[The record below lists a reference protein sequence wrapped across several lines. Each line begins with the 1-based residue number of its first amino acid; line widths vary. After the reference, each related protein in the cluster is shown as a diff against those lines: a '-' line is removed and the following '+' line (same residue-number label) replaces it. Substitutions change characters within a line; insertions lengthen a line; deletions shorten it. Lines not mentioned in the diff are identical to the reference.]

1 MRQYRISFGTCFAVA
16 LLAGVGG
23 YKLVNYSFGS
33 GFSHES
39 KRECLKIEHNYK
51 IQLEAK
57 KKLAEHLSLLEKEN
71 AELSQKLMLYQR
83 LTQNDSKPCMVK
95 VKAFRVFSTSQSNTF
110 RYVVVL
116 TKEVSDQVLTKGEIM
131 MTVVGKIGDQCLH
144 LPVKYINSDQQK
156 EGLGFKF
163 RHFQELNGEIVFP
176 EHFVAKEILFKVKP
190 EQGAAMAEQ
199 TLPWH
204 VLA

>member
-1 MRQYRISFGTCFAVA
+1 MRQYRISFGTCLAVA
-16 LLAGVGG
+16 LLAGIGG

-33 GFSHES
+33 GFSHDC
-39 KRECLKIEHNYK
+39 KRECLKVEHNYQ

-57 KKLAEHLSLLEKEN
+57 RKLAEHLSSLERQN

-83 LTQNDSKPCMVK
+83 LTQNDSKPCTIK
-95 VKAFRVFSTSQSNTF
+95 VKAFRVFSTGESNTF

-116 TKEVSDQVLTKGEIM
+116 TKEVSDQVLSKGEIM
-131 MTVVGKIGDQCLH
+131 MTIVGKIGDQCLH
-144 LPVKYINSDQQK
+144 LPVKYVNSDRK

-163 RHFQELNGEIVFP
+163 RHFQELSGEIVFP
-176 EHFVAKEILFKVKP
+176 EHFVAEEILFKVKP
-190 EQGAAMAEQ
+190 EQGTAMVEQ